1 MAQRGRKKGSDGET
15 SRALLLQI
23 AADEFA
29 ENGYWETKISSIVQ
43 KANVTQPTFYL
54 YFKSKEAIFKELED
68 LFQAKLALLAI
79 DSLLSEQEE
88 PSLSKQLEER
98 LSAIFQFFTD
108 NPSLGRIGFYISP
121 IAVTVKAQ
129 LADQLEHILLQKAEA
144 GYIDSHLDMSIV
156 AHGIIGMIEQLST
169 TKLWTGEKTA
179 VELGR
184 EIAAVIFYG
193 LKKK

>member
-29 ENGYWETKISSIVQ
+29 EKGYWETKISSIVQ

-54 YFKSKEAIFKELED
+54 YFKSKEAIFKELEG
-68 LFQAKLALLAI
+68 LFQAKLASLATNSPL
-79 DSLLSEQEE
+79 DEQDE
-88 PSLSKQLEER
+88 PSLSKQLEDR
-98 LSAIFQFFTD
+98 VAAIFQFFID
-108 NPSLGRIGFYISP
+108 NPSLGRIGFCISP

-129 LADQLEHILLQKAEA
+129 LADQIEHILLQKAEA
-144 GYIDSHLDMSIV
+144 DYIDSHSDLNIV

-179 VELGR
+179 AELGR
-184 EIAAVIFYG
+184 EIAAIIFYG
-193 LKKK
+193 LKKG